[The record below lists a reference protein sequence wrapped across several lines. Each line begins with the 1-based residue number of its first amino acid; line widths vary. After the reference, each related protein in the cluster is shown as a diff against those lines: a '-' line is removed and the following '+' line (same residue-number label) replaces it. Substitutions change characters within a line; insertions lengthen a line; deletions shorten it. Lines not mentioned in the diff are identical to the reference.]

1 MTEKDL
7 LEKKEKIE
15 KTKTKLSE
23 LKGEQKALTKQ
34 LKDNWGC
41 ATLAEAKK
49 KIISFETKTK
59 ELEKQIEEDTEILME
74 TYFTKEEE

>member
-1 MTEKDL
+1 MTETEL
-7 LEKKEKIE
+7 LEKKKEIE
-15 KTKTKLSE
+15 KTKIKLSE

-41 ATLAEAKK
+41 STLTEAKK
-49 KIISFETKTK
+49 KIISFENKK
-59 ELEKQIEEDTEILME
+59 KDLEKQIEKDTEILME

>member
-7 LEKKEKIE
+7 LEKKEQIE

-23 LKGEQKALTKQ
+23 LKGEQKALVKQ
-34 LKDNWGC
+34 LKDTWDC
-41 ATLAEAKK
+41 STLAEAKK
-49 KIISFETKTK
+49 KILTFEKKTK
-59 ELEKQIEEDTEILME
+59 ELSETIETKTEELME